1 MRVGII
7 GAGGIVQYA
16 HLPGYQR
23 IPGVEVVAICDPV
36 QARAQEMATKN
47 GIPNVFADFRDM
59 LALELDAVSVCV
71 PNAMHAEAAIA
82 ALQAG
87 CHVLCEKPMA
97 VSAAEGEKM
106 VAAATKSGKILMMGF
121 NNRFRAD
128 TKALK
133 KLIDSGMFGEIYF
146 ARSGW
151 IRRRG
156 IPGRGSWFT
165 QKAMAGGGA
174 LIDIGV
180 HALDLTLYLMGK
192 PKAVTVMGATYAKF
206 GGDPGRGT
214 GGWGQAVAGG
224 VFDVDDLACA
234 MIRFDNGATMMLE
247 ASWAS
252 HIEREHM
259 FVNLMGTEAG
269 AQMLSNPAQA
279 RVFSERLGVVQD
291 TTITANEAP
300 GNTAHF
306 TEIAEFV
313 SCVREG
319 RAPMSSGDD
328 GVQVMRI
335 LDAIYKSAQLGASVD
350 V

>member
-7 GAGGIVQYA
+7 GAGGIVQFA

-23 IPGVEVVAICDPV
+23 IAGVEVVAISDAV
-36 QARAQEMATKN
+36 AARAQEMAAKH
-47 GIPNVFADFRDM
+47 GIPNVFTDFRDM
-59 LALELDAVSVCV
+59 LELKLDAVSVCV
-71 PNAMHAEAAIA
+71 PNAMHAAAAIA
-82 ALQAG
+82 ALEAG
-87 CHVLCEKPMA
+87 AHVLCEKPMA
-97 VSAAEGEKM
+97 MNAAEGERM
-106 VAAATKSGKILMMGF
+106 VATAQRLGKILMMGF

-133 KLIDSGMFGEIYF
+133 KLIDSGMFGDIYF

-165 QKAMAGGGA
+165 QKKMAGGGA

-180 HALDLTLYLMGK
+180 HALDLTLWLMGK
-192 PKAVTVMGATYAKF
+192 PKAVSVMGATYAKF
-206 GGDPGRGT
+206 GGDPSRGT

-234 MIRFDNGATMMLE
+234 MIRFDNGATMTLE

-252 HIEREHM
+252 HIERDQM

-269 AQMLSNPAQA
+269 AQMTSNPAQA
-279 RVFSERLGVVQD
+279 RVFSEKLGVMQD
-291 TTITANEAP
+291 TIITANEAH
-300 GNTAHF
+300 GVTAHF
-306 TEIAEFV
+306 TEVAEFV
-313 SCVREG
+313 ACVREG
-319 RAPMSSGDD
+319 RQPSSSGDD
-328 GVQVMRI
+328 GLSVMRI
-335 LDAIYKSAQLGASVD
+335 LDAIYKSAQTGASVA